1 MSGRECCRPAAT
13 TVTQP
18 AEREVSE
25 KRGNVR
31 RGMERDENGIPL
43 TAPVSA
49 ANVHDSQLM
58 VSLLESART
67 RRPGLNVTVN
77 EHAAPNT

>member
-1 MSGRECCRPAAT
+1 
-13 TVTQP
+13 
-18 AEREVSE
+18 
-25 KRGNVR
+25 
-31 RGMERDENGIPL
+31 MERDENGIPL

-67 RRPGLNVTVN
+67 RRPRLNVTVN